1 MIALTIF
8 VKSNIDIAKEYVK
21 TEFDA
26 QSLYAL
32 CCIYTAALKTIYDTY
47 GKDVV
52 FNAVVNGIKISIN
65 TQKIKV
71 KENIEVTANGIIDNI
86 VNKDGGDGTV

>member
-1 MIALTIF
+1 MTLIVFI
-8 VKSNIDIAKEYVK
+8 KSNIDIAKEYVK

-26 QSLYAL
+26 ESLYAL
-32 CCIYTAALKTIYDTY
+32 CSIYTAALKSIYDTY
-47 GKDVV
+47 GRDVV
-52 FNAVVNGIKISIN
+52 FTAVVNGIKISIN

-86 VNKDGGDGTV
+86 VNKDGRDGTV

>member
-1 MIALTIF
+1 MIALII
-8 VKSNIDIAKEYVK
+8 NIKVNAEIAKEYVK

-32 CCIYTAALKTIYDTY
+32 CSIYTAALKTIYDTY

-86 VNKDGGDGTV
+86 VNKEGGDGTV